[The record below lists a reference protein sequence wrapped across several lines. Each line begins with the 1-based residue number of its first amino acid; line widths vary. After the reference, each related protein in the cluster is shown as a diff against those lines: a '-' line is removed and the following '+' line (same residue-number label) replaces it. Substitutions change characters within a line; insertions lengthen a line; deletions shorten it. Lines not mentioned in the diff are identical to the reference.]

1 MNMYTHNTTPP
12 QKKREGAS
20 LGTGLLSE
28 SKGWWGEQKGYK
40 IRKQEQQ
47 KQARPSSG
55 APQDEQVTL
64 HDSIA
69 LWFKYQ
75 DGMLASIAWTSE
87 ILAPSSGWILPLG
100 AKTI

>member
-1 MNMYTHNTTPP
+1 MVGGAKGIQDKEARATKASQAQLRSTTGCP
-12 QKKREGAS
+12 
-20 LGTGLLSE
+20 
-28 SKGWWGEQKGYK
+28 
-40 IRKQEQQ
+40 
-47 KQARPSSG
+47 
-55 APQDEQVTL
+55 DEQVTL